1 MIINMYELTLRSD
14 DGLKKVT
21 TSASTREQA
30 IKQVCDAMHA
40 PESAIIQVITISNEL
55 KNAVTKKLEDSI
67 NYGFKVSR
75 KNALANPVLYGYRY
89 TQKDCKDAKIEYLM
103 GLLIDKITQTNEM
116 KEYIKMAMD
125 ELKQVKQELKEVK
138 KTKIKAI

>member
-14 DGLKKVT
+14 KGLTKVT

-30 IKQVCDAMHA
+30 MKQVCEAMHA
-40 PESAIIQVITISNEL
+40 PLSAVIKVFSTNI
-55 KNAVTKKLEDSI
+55 KPKDFKTKKLEESI
-67 NYGFKVSR
+67 NNDFKVIR
-75 KNALANPVLYGYRY
+75 KNALANPILHGYRY

-103 GLLIDKITQTNEM
+103 GLLIDKIAQTNEM
-116 KEYIKMAMD
+116 KELIKMAMD

-138 KTKIKAI
+138 KRK

>member
-1 MIINMYELTLRSD
+1 MIINMYELTLKSD
-14 DGLKKVT
+14 DGLTKVT

-30 IKQVCDAMHA
+30 MKQVCEAMHA
-40 PESAIIQVITISNEL
+40 PLSAVIKVVSTNI
-55 KNAVTKKLEDSI
+55 KPKDTATKKLEESI

-116 KEYIKMAMD
+116 KELIKMAMD

-138 KTKIKAI
+138 KQK